1 MKNLFLLISLVIH
14 AALFAQDF
22 NRAKMDKLFSLI
34 ESKQKG
40 MGSIS
45 IFENG
50 KETYQNSFGYASIE
64 ENVKATNKTK
74 YRIGSIS
81 KTFTA
86 AIIMS
91 LIENGK
97 LSLTTPLADFF
108 LKIKNSSNI
117 TIAHLLEHRSGIFNF
132 TSSKDYPSWMEQ
144 PISKEE
150 LVKKIVANGSSFEP
164 NEKFEYSNSNYVL
177 LSFIAEKIENKEFEE
192 IIKETICKPCS
203 LVNTYYGS
211 DIIVKNNEAKS
222 YINTS
227 DWKLATE
234 TDMSVTVGAG
244 AIVSNPTELNQFLN
258 CLFNYKIVS
267 EQAVNSMIKI
277 EDGYGMGLFQA
288 PFYDKKAYGH
298 NGGIDGFQ
306 SNAFYFPQEKV
317 SVAYTSNGVVTPV
330 NDILIGVLSIY
341 FGREYALPE
350 FNPPMDLKPEELN
363 KYLGIYSSP
372 DFPLKITI
380 SKEKNKLIG
389 QATGQS
395 SFPLEAYEPNKFKFE
410 QAGLKM
416 EFMPDDNKM
425 ILRQGGG
432 EFELKKE

>member
-1 MKNLFLLISLVIH
+1 
-14 AALFAQDF
+14 
-22 NRAKMDKLFSLI
+22 MDKLFSLI

-45 IFENG
+45 IFEKG
-50 KETYQNSFGYASIE
+50 EEMYQNSFGYASIE
-64 ENVKATNKTK
+64 ENIKAINKTK

-97 LSLTTPLADFF
+97 LSLTAPLADFF
-108 LKIKNSSNI
+108 PEIKNSSNI
-117 TIAHLLEHRSGIFNF
+117 TIAHLLKHRSGIFNF
-132 TSSKDYPSWMEQ
+132 TSSEDYPSWMEQ
-144 PISKEE
+144 SISKEE
-150 LVKKIVANGSSFEP
+150 LVKRIVANGSSFEP

-177 LSFIAEKIENKEFEE
+177 LSFIAEKIENKEYEE

-222 YINTS
+222 YTNTS

-234 TDMSVTVGAG
+234 TDMSVPVGAG

-258 CLFNYKIVS
+258 CLFDYKIVS

-277 EDGYGMGLFQA
+277 EDGYGMGIFQA

-306 SNAFYFPQEKV
+306 SNAFYFPEEKV
-317 SVAYTSNGVVTPV
+317 SVAYTSNGVVMPM
-330 NDILIGVLSIY
+330 NDILIGALSIY
-341 FGREYALPE
+341 FGKEYALPE
-350 FNPPMDLKPEELN
+350 FNPPLDLKPEELDT
-363 KYLGIYSSP
+363 YLGIYSSP

-395 SFPLEAYEPNKFKFE
+395 SFPLEAYEPSKFKFD

-416 EFMPDDNKM
+416 EFKPDDNKM